1 MTNIEELKEF
11 GLEIPDNM
19 KEGKVI
25 LDVYTEI

>member
-1 MTNIEELKEF
+1 MTSIEELKEF
-11 GLEIPDNM
+11 GLEITDDM

>member
-1 MTNIEELKEF
+1 MTNIDELKEF
-11 GLEIPDNM
+11 GLEITDDL